1 MRHLGRAAVAG
12 LTRPRPRGNNLGLRG
27 PNTPAPPSPPPGSSA
42 PRRGARTATSDVIT
56 YMEVDRIL
64 RATSHFETLGLA
76 EGVSVDVASVRS
88 RYQRLVMLVH
98 PDKCTHPR
106 AREAF
111 EKVTTA
117 QKMVGTSQ
125 QQQHKAASYVAK
137 EANEHRLYKELDK
150 KAILAQLALSPGIA
164 QIELNKAEAGHR
176 STFVA
181 GWRPAI
187 GWACGAGIIV
197 HEIGHGISNRLT
209 GGF

>member
-76 EGVSVDVASVRS
+76 EGVAVDVAKVRT

-150 KAILAQLALSPGIA
+150 KAIMLKVS
-164 QIELNKAEAGHR
+164 
-176 STFVA
+176 
-181 GWRPAI
+181 
-187 GWACGAGIIV
+187 
-197 HEIGHGISNRLT
+197 
-209 GGF
+209 